1 MGTAIHRRFVSTLPA
16 GDDHPYRSGAWRPQ
30 CVEYD
35 ASNMPTVGRIP
46 DDLSGVYL
54 RNTENPL
61 HPNIERYH
69 PFDGDGMIH
78 MMAFSN
84 GEAVYRN
91 RFVRTTGLFIEQEAM
106 SSQWSGLAES
116 PLKAPRHDGWGAR
129 TRMKDASSTD
139 IVVHGG
145 LALSSFYQCGDLYQ
159 MDPLTLEDRGR
170 ATWSGKFPDCGV
182 SAHTKVDERTNELL
196 FFNYETQ
203 SPYMHYGVVN
213 EAHELVHYVPV
224 PLPGAR
230 LPHDMAFTEN
240 FAILN
245 DCPLYWDPDLMARGI
260 YATTWHPDMPTRFA
274 IIPRRGNSEDIRWF
288 EADPTYVLH
297 WINAF
302 EMHDHEG
309 HWVVLDGFFQH
320 SPSPSVPPNADLNT
334 RMFRFLDLYA
344 MDSRPHR
351 WRFNLTTGETRE
363 GPLDDQVTEFGM
375 TNAGFQGRDY
385 RYYYSVI
392 PTPGCFQ
399 FDGITKNDL
408 ATGATES
415 YRFGDGIFGSE
426 TVMAPRTIA
435 TSHDAELE
443 DNGYLITFVSDVIN
457 DRSECLIFDAR
468 SVADGPICRI
478 ELPERISS
486 GTHACWSAVN
496 SSTAS

>member
-1 MGTAIHRRFVSTLPA
+1 MGATIFRRFASTLPSD
-16 GDDHPYRSGAWRPQ
+16 DDHPYRSGAWRPQ
-30 CVEYD
+30 NIEYD
-35 ASNMPTVGRIP
+35 AVNMPTTGKIP
-46 DDLSGVYL
+46 EDLSGVYL

-61 HPNIERYH
+61 HPNNERYH

-78 MMAFSN
+78 MIAFSN
-84 GEAVYRN
+84 GEAIYRN
-91 RFVRTTGLFIEQEAM
+91 RFVRTTGLAIEQETMTA
-106 SSQWSGLAES
+106 QWSGLAES
-116 PLKAPRHDGWGAR
+116 PLKAPRLDGWGAR

-170 ATWSGKFPDCGV
+170 ATWGGRFPECGV
-182 SAHTKVDERTNELL
+182 SAHTKVDERRKELL

-203 SPYMHYGVVN
+203 APYMHYGVVDEN
-213 EAHELVHYVPV
+213 HDLVHYVPV
-224 PLPGAR
+224 PLRGAR
-230 LPHDMAFTEN
+230 LPHDMAFTDN
-240 FAILN
+240 YAILN
-245 DCPLYWDPDLMARGI
+245 DCPLFWDPDLMARGI
-260 YATTWHPDMPTRFA
+260 YATTWHPEMPTRFA
-274 IIPRRGNSEDIRWF
+274 IIPRRGSPDEIRWF

-302 EMHDHEG
+302 EVHDHEG

-320 SPSPSVPPNADLNT
+320 DPSPSVPPNADLNT

-351 WRFNLTTGETRE
+351 WRFNLSTGETRE
-363 GPLDDQVTEFGM
+363 APLSDVVSEFGM
-375 TNAGFQGRDY
+375 TNGRVQGLGY

-408 ATGATES
+408 VTGRTES
-415 YRFGDGIFGSE
+415 YRFGEGVFGSE
-426 TVMAPRTIA
+426 TVMAPRPNART
-435 TSHDAELE
+435 E
-443 DNGYLITFVSDVIN
+443 DDGYLITFVSDVNN
-457 DRSECLIFDAR
+457 DRSDCLIFDAQ
-468 SVADGPICRI
+468 SVADGPISRI

-486 GTHACWSAVN
+486 GTHACW
-496 SSTAS
+496 ASID